1 MKKTILVI
9 ASNPQG
15 TTSLRLDRE
24 LRVIEEVIQKSQL
37 RDRFDVQQLWAA
49 RTIDLLDALLKYQP
63 RIVHFCGHGE
73 GQIGLVLEDEAGKA
87 KPVSSEALSEVFK
100 NFAEKVECVL
110 LNACYSEV
118 QAIAIVEHLNYVIG
132 MSREIRDDAAIAFTR
147 GFYTALGNGE
157 AIKNAYNFGKS
168 QVAIEIS
175 SDPTIAADSRK
186 LVLID
191 DLKTEVIVLD
201 HLVPKI
207 FVKEML
213 TVFED
218 NKRIIRSSPPQAEE
232 PILDNFLY
240 DAYICYVD
248 QEPDRTWVWDTLVP
262 KLEQAGINIAISGE
276 VETLGVAQIVNI
288 EQGIRQS
295 KRTVIV
301 LSDAYLTDNM
311 AEFENTL
318 GQTMGIQEG
327 TYRLL
332 PIKAMSFDSS
342 RLPTRL
348 SMLTRLDLS
357 DSRRTDRV
365 FQRLIQ
371 ALKSPLPKMR
381 Q

>member
-24 LRVIEEVIQKSQL
+24 LRVIDEVIQKSQF
-37 RDRFDVQQLWAA
+37 RDRFDVHQLWAA
-49 RTIDLLDALLKYQP
+49 RTIDLINALLRYQP

-73 GQIGLVLEDEAGKA
+73 GQIGLVLEDEAGNA
-87 KPVSSEALSEVFK
+87 KPISGAALAEVFK
-100 NFAEKVECVL
+100 NLVAKVECVL

-118 QAIAIVEHLNYVIG
+118 QATAIVEHINYVIG

-157 AIKNAYNFGKS
+157 TIENAYNIGKS
-168 QVAIEIS
+168 QVAIETS
-175 SDPTIAADSRK
+175 SDSTTDSRK
-186 LVLID
+186 LTPID
-191 DLKTEVIVLD
+191 SLESRTIDSEYFITECFNILFFQRKP
-201 HLVPKI
+201 LTI
-207 FVKEML
+207 FNGEVS
-213 TVFED
+213 
-218 NKRIIRSSPPQAEE
+218 SSPPQSISE
-232 PILDNFLY
+232 DFLY

-248 QEPDRTWVWDTLVP
+248 REPDRTWVWDTLVP
-262 KLEQAGINIAISGE
+262 KLEQAGINIAVSGD
-276 VETLGVAQIVNI
+276 VDLPGVPKIVNI
-288 EQGIRQS
+288 EQGIRQA

-311 AEFENTL
+311 AEFEHTL

-332 PIKAMSFDSS
+332 PIESMPFDRS

-348 SMLTRLDLS
+348 SMLTTLDLS
-357 DSRRTDRV
+357 TPSRIDRG
-365 FQRLIQ
+365 FYRLVR
-371 ALKSPLPKMR
+371 ALKQPLPQMG
-381 Q
+381 